1 MNSINDHF
9 TDKETVKEI
18 RGPIPTYIELV
29 IFFYVAGILFG
40 KKTKLVFSNCC
51 LTYFFK
57 GFIWIEIKQ
66 LFNDGLEEYLNDL

>member
-29 IFFYVAGILFG
+29 IFFYVAGIFWTKKQSCLF
-40 KKTKLVFSNCC
+40 KFLIN
-51 LTYFFK
+51 LIFK

>member
-29 IFFYVAGILFG
+29 IFFYVAGIFLDKKQSCLF
-40 KKTKLVFSNCC
+40 KFLIN
-51 LTYFFK
+51 LIFK